1 MAAISRTVI
10 NIKPGKETEVED
22 YIDQKA
28 NEISSILGIKNWGVI
43 YTGENEL
50 TVVAVYENKE
60 DAEKA
65 TAFVNEVMADFV
77 PLVAE
82 QPVRKIFDARW
93 H

>member
-1 MAAISRTVI
+1 MAAISRTI
-10 NIKPGKETEVED
+10 IKIKPGKEAEVEA
-22 YIDQKA
+22 YIDQKSS
-28 NEISSILGIKNWGVI
+28 EISSILGIKNWGVI
-43 YTGENEL
+43 YTDENEL
-50 TVVAVYENKE
+50 TVVAVYNNKE

>member
-1 MAAISRTVI
+1 MAAISRI
-10 NIKPGKETEVED
+10 IIKIKPG
-22 YIDQKA
+22 
-28 NEISSILGIKNWGVI
+28 
-43 YTGENEL
+43 
-50 TVVAVYENKE
+50 KE

-65 TAFVNEVMADFV
+65 TIFVNEVMPDFV

>member
-10 NIKPGKETEVED
+10 KIKPGKDTEVED

-50 TVVAVYENKE
+50 TVVAVYENRE
-60 DAEKA
+60 DAAKA

-82 QPVRKIFDARW
+82 QPGRKIFDARW